1 MDKKG
6 QIIAVDF
13 LFALMLVALAL
24 GYTFRI
30 AEANNYSLKEE
41 EFYMDLQRIGTASSE
56 LLVSSPDFTCEITM
70 GTAQYFP
77 NCITETKLSAPTL
90 QEIKDRLGIPA
101 QYKFEITKGTPPV
114 HIAGDTLAGPVPDSI
129 LNVYSEERNVIL
141 GSPASISGI
150 ASANSE
156 KITLKVWKA

>member
-41 EFYMDLQRIGTASSE
+41 EIYMDLQRIGTASSD
-56 LLVSSPDFTCEITM
+56 LLVSSPDFTCEINM
-70 GTAQYFP
+70 GGAQHFP
-77 NCITETKLSAPTL
+77 NCTNAGKLSGATNAS
-90 QEIKDRLGIPA
+90 LGIPA
-101 QYKFEITKGTPPV
+101 QYKFRVLLNGVRQAGETSEPP
-114 HIAGDTLAGPVPDSI
+114 ASI
-129 LNVYSEERNVIL
+129 ENVYAEDRNVVV
-141 GSPASISGI
+141 GSPASIAGLDMASGI
-150 ASANSE
+150 V
-156 KITLKVWKA
+156 TLKVWKE